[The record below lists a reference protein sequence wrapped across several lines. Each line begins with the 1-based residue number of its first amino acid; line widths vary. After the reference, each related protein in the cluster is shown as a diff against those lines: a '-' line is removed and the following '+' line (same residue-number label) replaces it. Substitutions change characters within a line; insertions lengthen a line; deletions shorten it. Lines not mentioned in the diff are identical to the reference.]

1 MTSFQRPNFL
11 RIHNVLPD
19 MSVPKLSFFY
29 KGCKATLPNSLS
41 ESIPKGC
48 SNGYSLRECDLL
60 TVPRFQTRYLKDL
73 FKYHG
78 AVLWNTI
85 CSYKQEVGLLS
96 LNNLK
101 KHSLNTDYCKEFKF
115 DILSVSPCISWYCFY
130 LEVIIY
136 ISLSIFKFKL
146 YLHNT

>member
-11 RIHNVLPD
+11 WIQNVLPD
-19 MSVPKLSFFY
+19 MSVPKFSFFY
-29 KGCKATLPNSLS
+29 KGYKATLPNSLS
-41 ESIPKGC
+41 ENIPKGC
-48 SNGYSLRECDLL
+48 TNGYSLRECDLL

-85 CSYKQEVGLLS
+85 CSYQQGVGLLS

-115 DILSVSPCISWYCFY
+115 
-130 LEVIIY
+130 E
-136 ISLSIFKFKL
+136 IFLFFHMTPQGCGVKYFK
-146 YLHNT
+146 

>member
-11 RIHNVLPD
+11 RIQNVLPD
-19 MSVPKLSFFY
+19 MSVPKFSFFY
-29 KGCKATLPNSLS
+29 KGYKATLPNSLS

-48 SNGYSLRECDLL
+48 TNGYSLRECDLL

-73 FKYHG
+73 FKYHS

-101 KHSLNTDYCKEFKF
+101 KHSLNTDYCKELKF
-115 DILSVSPCISWYCFY
+115 DILSCIYWYFFY